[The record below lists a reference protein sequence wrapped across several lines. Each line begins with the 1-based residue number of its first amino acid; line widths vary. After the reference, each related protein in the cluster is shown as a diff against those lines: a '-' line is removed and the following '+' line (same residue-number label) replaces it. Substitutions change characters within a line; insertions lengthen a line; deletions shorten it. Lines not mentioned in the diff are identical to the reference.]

1 MSESLTPQ
9 TQVPGSDQA
18 RGRFA
23 ALGFAVALLGLVTDQ
38 ASKLW
43 LLYGVDLGEHGPIA
57 IAPFAELRL
66 IWNYGISY
74 GLLQQSTDV
83 GRWLLVV
90 VSAVAAVLMAVWL
103 VRSHS
108 KLVVVSLGLIIGGAI
123 GNAIDR
129 AWAGAVVDFVH
140 LFLPDRSI
148 SWYVFNLADVWI
160 VAGVIGLLYDS
171 VAPSHDGATK
181 SGSS

>member
-1 MSESLTPQ
+1 MT
-9 TQVPGSDQA
+9 
-18 RGRFA
+18 RRA
-23 ALGFAVALLGLVTDQ
+23 AVVAGWVTAGLALAVDQ

-43 LLYGVDLGEHGPIA
+43 LLYDYDLAHNGPIQV
-57 IAPFAELRL
+57 APFAELRL

-74 GLLQQSTDV
+74 GLFQQESSF
-83 GRWLLVV
+83 GRWALVALAV
-90 VSAVAAVLMAVWL
+90 VAALLMMRWM
-103 VRSHS
+103 VRSTS
-108 KLVVVSLGLIIGGAI
+108 PVLTIALGLLIGGAL

-140 LFLPDRSI
+140 LFLPDRSR

-160 VAGVIGLLYDS
+160 VVGVAGLLYDS
-171 VAPSHDGATK
+171 LVSGREDATK